1 MEVRQAGRKAA
12 ADYLFRNIVAV
23 LFDPLGDAGNRFLS
37 AGQLQKNK
45 FDSVSS
51 FFDQNRLD

>member
-12 ADYLFRNIVAV
+12 VDYLFRNIVAA
-23 LFDPLGDAGNRFLS
+23 LFDPLGDAGNRFLR